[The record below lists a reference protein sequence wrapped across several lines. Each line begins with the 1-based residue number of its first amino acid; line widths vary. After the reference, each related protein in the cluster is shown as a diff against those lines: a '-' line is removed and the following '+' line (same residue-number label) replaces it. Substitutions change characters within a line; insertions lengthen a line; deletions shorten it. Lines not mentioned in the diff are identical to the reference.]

1 MPYLGPAP
9 ADSIV
14 DTAGITDDA
23 VTAAKIAANAV
34 DSSEIAAGAVDLAH
48 MSSESVDEDN
58 LHISNSGS
66 NGQFLSKQ
74 SGDSGGLTWAA
85 AEQFANWSQ
94 SSGHLTPDNAT
105 YGIHLGVATATA
117 ANLLDDYEEGTW
129 TPVLWTDSTQ
139 PTTSAASMNGRYTKI
154 GRMVEITMTCS
165 FTLSGTGSGTFG
177 VSGLP
182 FTSAATHTAT
192 GTLDGRGLNEPGT
205 TVIVNPYIPNGNNK
219 IYFNLYDQDAYPSG
233 QSLLQASTLST
244 SANGAN
250 MNISIVYTAA

>member
-1 MPYLGPAP
+1 MPYVGPAP
-9 ADSIV
+9 SNRLATAADIE
-14 DTAGITDDA
+14 DDA

-34 DSSEIAAGAVDLAH
+34 DSSEITSG
-48 MSSESVDEDN
+48 SVDIAHLSATGTASSSTFLRGDNSFASAGLSGWSED
-58 LHISNSGS
+58 
-66 NGQFLSKQ
+66 
-74 SGDSGGLTWAA
+74 GGNNDLLPASA
-85 AEQFANWSQ
+85 SA
-94 SSGHLTPDNAT
+94 
-105 YGIHLGVATATA
+105 GIYLGVSSATA

-165 FTLSGTGSGTFG
+165 FTLSGTGTGTFG
-177 VSGLP
+177 ISGLP

-192 GTLDGRGLNEPGT
+192 GTLTGRGLNEPST
-205 TVIVNPYIPNGNNK
+205 TVTVDPYIPNGNTK

-250 MNISIVYTAA
+250 MNISIVYTA